1 MKHIT
6 NDIHPIG
13 SPEENTGAVIPS
25 VCLST
30 IFAMRVPID
39 EEGFQYG
46 RIGNPTRKV
55 LESTLA
61 RLEAARFCAVFSSGS
76 SAITTFLLTL
86 HPGDTVLCHTVMYEG
101 TQRLFQKIFD
111 QFDIHCR
118 CIDMKNL
125 RLVEKNM
132 KSPITWIFLESPTN
146 PILEVLDIRSIC
158 SIAHKHNVMVAVDNT
173 LASPAVQKPILCGAD
188 VVIES
193 VTKAING
200 HSDVI
205 GGLVATNNA
214 EISKKITLLQQTI
227 GAILSPFD
235 CFLVLRGLKTL
246 HIRVDAQQKNTLNIL
261 DFLIKHKNIQHINFP
276 GLNSR
281 SEHQLV
287 EKQMRG
293 CGSIVSFHLKRTV
306 NPFTFLKRLKLIT
319 IAQSFGGA
327 ETIIQQPTR
336 MMNLSFTENQRNTL
350 GIDDWFFRLSIG
362 LENSED
368 IINDLRSALK

>member
-1 MKHIT
+1 MKQT
-6 NDIHPIG
+6 NEI
-13 SPEENTGAVIPS
+13 IPS

-30 IFAMRVPID
+30 IFAMSVPFTD
-39 EEGFQYG
+39 GGFQYG
-46 RIGNPTRKV
+46 RVGNPTRMI
-55 LESTLA
+55 LEKTLA
-61 RLEAARFCAVFSSGS
+61 QLEKAKFCSVFSSGS
-76 SAITTFLLTL
+76 SAIAMFLLTL

-101 TQRLFQKIFD
+101 TQRLFQNVFN
-111 QFDIHCR
+111 QLDIHCL
-118 CIDMKNL
+118 CVDMKNL
-125 RLVEKNM
+125 KLMESNM
-132 KSPITWIFLESPTN
+132 KPNVKWIFFESPTN
-146 PILEVLDIRSIC
+146 PMLEVLDIRSIC
-158 SIAHKHNVMVAVDNT
+158 RIAHKHNVKVAVDNT
-173 LASPAVQKPILCGAD
+173 LASPAIQKPILCGAD

-193 VTKAING
+193 ITKAING

-246 HIRVDAQQKNTLNIL
+246 HIRVDAQQKNTLDIV
-261 DFLIKHKNIQHINFP
+261 DFLIRHKNIQHINFP

-281 SEHQLV
+281 SEHQFV
-287 EKQMRG
+287 EKQMQG

-306 NPFTFLKRLKLIT
+306 NPFTFLKRLRLIT

-336 MMNLSFTENQRNTL
+336 MMNLSLTKNQRREL

-362 LENSED
+362 LENPKD
-368 IINDLRSALK
+368 IINDLRRALK